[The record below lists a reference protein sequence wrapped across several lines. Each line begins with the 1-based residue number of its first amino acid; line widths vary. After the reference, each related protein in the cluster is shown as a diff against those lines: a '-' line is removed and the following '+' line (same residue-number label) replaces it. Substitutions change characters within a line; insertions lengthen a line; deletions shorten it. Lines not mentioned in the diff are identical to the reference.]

1 MIYEDEE
8 LSDEAGTEHRA
19 VSETNGTTVA
29 LAVMAG
35 AAIGAAVALL
45 LTPRS
50 GPELR
55 RVIRKGAEGLR
66 ASASDLRET
75 AGNMI
80 DETGEELSRELR
92 RRTRQARRKF
102 DRMT

>member
-1 MIYEDEE
+1 MIYEEDE
-8 LSDEAGTEHRA
+8 LIDEAGSEQRA
-19 VSETNGTTVA
+19 TSETNGTTVA

-35 AAIGAAVALL
+35 AAIGAAMALL
-45 LTPRS
+45 LSPRS

-55 RVIRKGAEGLR
+55 RVIRKGAQGLR
-66 ASASDLRET
+66 SSAHDFRET
-75 AGNMI
+75 AGDMI